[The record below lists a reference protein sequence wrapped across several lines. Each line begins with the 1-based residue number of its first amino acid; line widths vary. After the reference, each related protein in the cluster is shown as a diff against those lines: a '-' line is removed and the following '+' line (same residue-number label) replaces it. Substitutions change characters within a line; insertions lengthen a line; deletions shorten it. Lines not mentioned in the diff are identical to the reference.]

1 MKKKLFQNYEFE
13 LDKNEKKVLSN
24 FAKQAL
30 KQFEVNDK
38 SIREAR
44 IFSSIIAKLNSSEE
58 KVKFTKE
65 EKTNLT
71 YQLNNNLTHLKKKAD
86 NAWLITKW
94 FYRNMVNQ
102 YQNILATLN
111 D

>member
-1 MKKKLFQNYEFE
+1 MRKKLFQNYEFE

-30 KQFEVNDK
+30 KQFETNDE
-38 SIREAR
+38 SVREVR
-44 IFSSIIAKLNSSEE
+44 IFSSIIKKLDGVEE

-86 NAWLITKW
+86 NAWFITRW

-102 YQNILATLN
+102 YQNILSTFN